1 MPFISG
7 IVAAVGAIGS
17 AIGGAIAGLGL
28 IGKAVIGIGFQLVA
42 KKIQQNAAKKNQKS
56 VTGTS
61 FERDYGENVSRK
73 VACGLVGI
81 AGHDCFVNTYDKSN
95 KRLEQVFAFS
105 DYPCDGLSRIWA
117 GGTLLQLSVMSSDAF
132 SVTYNVVNHAD
143 FAGRMLFVFYNGTQ
157 TSADAGLV
165 TNANPTGR
173 WTVDHVGHGMCYL
186 VARLTYDQEKLA
198 QFPDF
203 FFEIR
208 GARLYDPRKDSTVGG
223 AGGHRWGN
231 YATHEFS
238 SNPIVMD
245 YNYRRGFAWGADSL
259 GRPEIFL
266 GMEMDT
272 SDLPI
277 DKYAVAANICDEIVG
292 GEIRYRCAI
301 MLDAGADHGD
311 NIDALMTSCA
321 GMVIDSVD
329 GSWPLIGTEQPIVAT
344 FTDDDLVIAENVRFQ
359 RRRSMAELVNSVGGT
374 YPEPANMWS
383 PAGYDTQTNVSQVAL
398 DRRTRDMQ
406 VNFETVPSKRQ
417 ANQLASIYYNE
428 NRYEATA
435 DVTLRPFFQD
445 IRVGDWVRWNSA
457 RYGNRIYIVQSRF
470 IRALTSDGPRNVA
483 LSLQERSG
491 DIYAGAGTI
500 APTVPMNPGEPVYL
514 NELQDWVVIP
524 VLSVAQDGRTYP
536 AFRMSWSPIDD
547 VTVEGVQF
555 SWWPENEPTN
565 VFYRT
570 VPKDATFVLIQE
582 GIVGRRKYV
591 FQHKLIAP
599 TRTTNLSATITQ
611 TSLDGG
617 NGDLEVYLGNLQK
630 EVLDVFE
637 KLFAGLDDVRPL
649 VEQLMT
655 NFQHEAVS
663 QEIARRKLE
672 VTVGNSSAFFEEQIA
687 VVANEVEAAAA
698 QLTQLGATVG
708 DISAQG
714 LIKFAVAANQA
725 GVDARFAV
733 LIRGSTGVGYKE
745 TGFFLELYTELGV
758 QRSRFAVM
766 SDQFIVTNGVSSAL
780 PMVFENGELK
790 LQIANIG
797 TIRAALMISPSGRT
811 VFNLAADFLSFS
823 DAS

>member
-1 MPFISG
+1 MPFIT
-7 IVAAVGAIGS
+7 AAVTAIGS
-17 AIGGAIAGLGL
+17 AIGLAAGAGLATFVA
-28 IGKAVIGIGFQLVA
+28 IGKAVIGIGFQLIA

-81 AGHDCFVNTYDKSN
+81 AGHDCYVNTYDKSN

-105 DYPCDGLSRIWA
+105 DYPCDGLSQIWA
-117 GGTLLQLSVMSSDAF
+117 GGTLLQLSMTSSNAF
-132 SVTYNVVNHAD
+132 SATYDVVNHAE
-143 FAGRMLFVFYNGTQ
+143 FAGRMSFVFYNGTQ
-157 TSADAGLV
+157 TVADAGLIA
-165 TNANPTGR
+165 NANPTGR
-173 WTVDHVGHGMCYL
+173 WTIDHVGHGMCYMI
-186 VARLTYDQEKLA
+186 ARLEYDQEKLA

-223 AGGHRWGN
+223 SGGHRWGD
-231 YATHEFS
+231 YSTHEFS
-238 SNPIVMD
+238 RNPIIMD
-245 YNYRRGFAWGADSL
+245 YNYRRGFAWGVDSL
-259 GRPEIFL
+259 GRPDIFL
-266 GMEMDT
+266 GMDMDV

-277 DKYAVAANICDEIVG
+277 DKFAIASSICDEVEG
-292 GEIRYRCAI
+292 GEPRYVCSI
-301 MLDAGADHGD
+301 MLDADADHGD
-311 NIDALMTSCA
+311 NIDALMASCA

-383 PAGYDTQTNVSQVAL
+383 PAGYDTQTSVSQVAL

-445 IRVGDWVRWNSA
+445 IRVGDWVRWDSV
-457 RYGNRIYIVQSRF
+457 RYGSRIYIVQSRF
-470 IRALTSDGPRNVA
+470 IRALTTDGPRNVVLA
-483 LSLQERSG
+483 LQERSG

-500 APTVPMNPGEPVYL
+500 PPTVPIPNGEPVYL
-514 NELQDWVVIP
+514 NELQDWAVIP

-536 AFRMSWSPIDD
+536 AFRMSWSVIDD

-555 SWWPENEPTN
+555 RWWPENEPTN

-570 VPKDATFVLIQE
+570 VPKGVTLAFIQE
-582 GIVGRRKYV
+582 GIVGKRRYV
-591 FQHKLIAP
+591 FEHKLIAP
-599 TRTTNLSATITQ
+599 TRTTNWSSPVTQ

-698 QLTQLGATVG
+698 QITQIGATVG

-714 LIKFAVAANQA
+714 LIKFSVAANQA

-733 LIRGSTGVGYKE
+733 LIRGSTGVAYKE

-758 QRSRFAVM
+758 QKSRFAVM

-823 DAS
+823 D

>member
-1 MPFISG
+1 MPIISG

-17 AIGGAIAGLGL
+17 AIGTLGI
-28 IGKAVIGIGFQLVA
+28 IGKAIIGIGLNFVVA
-42 KKIQQNAAKKNQKS
+42 KLQQKMAKKNQKT
-56 VTGTS
+56 VTGTQ
-61 FERDYGENVSRK
+61 FERTYGENQPRQ
-73 VACGLVGI
+73 VACGIVGI
-81 AGHDCFVNTYDKSN
+81 AGHDCYVNTYGKSN
-95 KRLEQVFAFS
+95 KYLEQIFVFS
-105 DYPCDGLSRIWA
+105 DYPCDGLNQIWA
-117 GGTLLQLSVMSSDAF
+117 GGSLLPIATTDGQNYT
-132 SVTYNVVNHAD
+132 VTSGDY
-143 FAGRMLFVFYNGTQ
+143 AGRMTFVFHDGTH
-157 TSADAGLV
+157 TAADAGLV
-165 TNANPTGR
+165 VNSNPTGR
-173 WTVDHVGHGMCYL
+173 WTAAHVGSGMCYL
-186 VARLTYDQEKLA
+186 IARMEYDQEKLA
-198 QFPDF
+198 NFPDF

-208 GARLYDPRKDSTVGG
+208 GARLYDWRKDSTVGG
-223 AGGHRWGN
+223 SGGHRWGD
-231 YATHEFS
+231 YSTYEFS
-238 SNPIVMD
+238 QNPVVMD
-245 YNYRRGFAWGADSL
+245 YNYRRGFVWGQNSL
-259 GRPEIFL
+259 GQPDVFL
-266 GMEMDT
+266 GMDMGS

-277 DKYAVAANICDEIVG
+277 DKYAVAANICDEIAS
-292 GEIRYRCAI
+292 GEARYRCSI
-301 MLDAGADHGD
+301 MLDADAAHGD

-329 GSWPLIGTEQPIVAT
+329 GSWPLIGTEQPIVAV
-344 FTDDDLVIAENVRFQ
+344 FTDDDLVDDEPVRFQ
-359 RRRSMAELVNSVGGT
+359 RRRSMADLVNSVGGT
-374 YPEPANMWS
+374 YPEPLNMWS
-383 PAGYDTQTNVSQVAL
+383 PAGYDTQTNDSQVAL
-398 DRRTRDMQ
+398 DRRTRDLQ

-435 DVTLRPFFQD
+435 DLVLRPYFQD
-445 IRVGDWVRWNSA
+445 IRVGDWVRWTSE
-457 RYGNRIYIVQSRF
+457 RYGDRVYIVQSRS
-470 IRALTSDGPRNVA
+470 IRALTTDGPRNVA
-483 LSLQERSG
+483 LSLQERDGS
-491 DIYAGAGTI
+491 IYAGAGTL
-500 APTVPMNPGEPVYL
+500 APTVPIPNGEPVYL
-514 NELQDWVVIP
+514 NELQDWAVIP

-536 AFRMSWSPIDD
+536 AFRMSWTAIDD

-565 VFYRT
+565 VFHRT
-570 VPKDATFVLIQE
+570 VPKDVTIALIQE
-582 GIVGRRKYV
+582 GIVGKRNYV

-599 TRTTNLSATITQ
+599 NRTTNLSASVTQ

-630 EVLDVFE
+630 DIRDVLE
-637 KLFAGLDDVRPL
+637 KLFSGFGDLRPL
-649 VEQLMT
+649 VEQLVT

-708 DISAQG
+708 DMSAQG

-733 LIRGSTGVGYKE
+733 LIRGSTGVAYKE

-758 QRSRFAVM
+758 QKSRFAVM

-823 DAS
+823 D